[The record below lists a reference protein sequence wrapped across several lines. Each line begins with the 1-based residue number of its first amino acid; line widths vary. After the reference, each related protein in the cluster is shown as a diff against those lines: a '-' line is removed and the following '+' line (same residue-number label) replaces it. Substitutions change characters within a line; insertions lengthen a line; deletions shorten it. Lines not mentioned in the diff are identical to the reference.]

1 MQSKRSKTLQL
12 LITFVLFLF
21 IDEAHSYLMVQKTQG
36 VSWKGY
42 VQQRS
47 CTKRVTINPYFLDI
61 EEDIELT
68 PYTSSWSAPTDNL
81 TTMEIFGKFYL
92 PTQSVIT
99 GVLIWD
105 GENILEGKL
114 KGKEAARTQYE
125 DVVDRN
131 TSPPPRPRD
140 PIIIEKISN
149 GNEVDEYNLA
159 IYPVTWGKNRKIRI
173 RYLCPHKYLNGEL
186 QFSIPSV
193 LIDECFPVINAISL
207 EISGSKGIENFT
219 LGPYYD
225 TVYNLPYK
233 ANLNATFFQSNGS
246 LQIKLKN
253 QAEEMCV
260 KTSFDDGL
268 WKGNYVMYWGKPP
281 DSLFIN
287 SGLRREV
294 LFLWK
299 WNFLHTFVYND
310 NTGKRLSAYGQEA
323 ISQAQQI
330 SSAAQDIADAG
341 DKVGLLLDQGNPQ
354 ANKFYTLGKK
364 NTPLFDSL
372 KTFLAGID
380 SSYFL
385 TKLDGVEAPA
395 KIRISEN
402 ERAAF
407 FKSNAESFDISL
419 KLICSVFSKNE
430 KVIKHIVLISAGP
443 VPEMPNLEDYYMK
456 SDTLLQNKISIS
468 AYGTSPRYP
477 TGYWPGIP
485 IYKVVEKHALID
497 SGTTV
502 NGFWIPSK
510 KDASFIKMVIGN
522 STKSYEKTMQIT
534 TCEYSYSYQNGDYD
548 SVCNTTAAD
557 TTFFA
562 GHSFSSWN
570 DQIDWEAYDKIGNK
584 LGSYKHIPLV
594 FNTPQDTFAVKLW
607 AGTTNPVAEGGYE
620 SNRGARFGIV
630 DAQYSLLALGTDTLT
645 SAEKLNIIEKGLPFL
660 SDNDIFLSDAL
671 NTPVKQNGMVT
682 NHAQS
687 LSIIRM
693 SNGIFKITLLKGMV
707 INAIKVYDLK
717 GRLLYSFSKQE
728 LSNKCEV
735 FWNPQNKISKGSY
748 KLVISTSIGNIV
760 KSFIIF

>member
-1 MQSKRSKTLQL
+1 MG
-12 LITFVLFLF
+12 I
-21 IDEAHSYLMVQKTQG
+21 
-36 VSWKGY
+36 
-42 VQQRS
+42 
-47 CTKRVTINPYFLDI
+47 
-61 EEDIELT
+61 
-68 PYTSSWSAPTDNL
+68 
-81 TTMEIFGKFYL
+81 
-92 PTQSVIT
+92 
-99 GVLIWD
+99 
-105 GENILEGKL
+105 ILEGKL
-114 KGKEAARTQYE
+114 KGKESARAQYE

-140 PIIIEKISN
+140 PIIIEKISTSN
-149 GNEVDEYNLA
+149 PLDEYNLA

-173 RYLCPHKYLNGEL
+173 RYLCPHKYSNGEL
-186 QFSIPSV
+186 QFSVPSV
-193 LIDECFPVINAISL
+193 LIAQCYPVPNAISL

-219 LGPYYD
+219 LGPTHE

-233 ANLNATFFQSNGS
+233 ANLNTTSFQYNAT

-281 DSLFIN
+281 DSLFVN

-310 NTGKRLSAYGQEA
+310 NTGKRLSSYGQEA
-323 ISQAQQI
+323 INQAQQI
-330 SSAAQDIADAG
+330 SSAAQGIADAG

-364 NTPLFDSL
+364 ATPSFDSL
-372 KTFLAGID
+372 KTFLAGIN

-395 KIRISEN
+395 KIRIPEN

-430 KVIKHIVLISAGP
+430 KVIQHIVLISAGP

-456 SDTLLQNKISIS
+456 SDTLLKNKISIS
-468 AYGTSPRYP
+468 AYGSSPRYP

-485 IYKVVEKHALID
+485 LHKVIENHALID

-502 NGFWIPSK
+502 NGFLIPSK
-510 KDASFIKMVIGN
+510 KDASFKMTISN
-522 STKSYEKTMQIT
+522 TANSYEKTMPIT
-534 TCEYSYSYQNGDYD
+534 SICGYSYLSGHYAYD
-548 SVCNTTAAD
+548 CKTAAID
-557 TTFFA
+557 TAFFA
-562 GHSFSSWN
+562 GHSFSPWN
-570 DQIDWEAYDKIGNK
+570 DRIVWDAYDKTGNK
-584 LGSYKHIPLV
+584 LGSYQHIPLV
-594 FNTPQDTFAVKLW
+594 LNTSKDTFAVKLW

-645 SAEKLNIIEKGLPFL
+645 STEKLNVIEKGLPFL

-671 NTPVKQNGMVT
+671 NTPIKQNGTVT

-693 SNGIFKITLLKGMV
+693 SNGIFKITLLKGTV
-707 INAIKVYDLK
+707 ISAIKVYDLK

-728 LSNKCEV
+728 ISNNNEV

-748 KLVISTSIGNIV
+748 KLVISTSNGSIV